1 VILIRRGR
9 AESMKHNI
17 NSQRMRRII
26 SLSFVALFQ
35 FSAAPV
41 CADHDRLRNEVL
53 QFHSFLQ
60 NRPKVSSELR
70 NNPQLVNSKRY
81 LDNHD
86 DLEKFLKRHPRVKQE
101 IVTHPSRVFGTYYR
115 ENHARWRQH

>member
-1 VILIRRGR
+1 
-9 AESMKHNI
+9 MKHNI
-17 NSQRMRRII
+17 NSQGMCRII

-41 CADHDRLRNEVL
+41 WADHDRLRNEAL

-60 NRPKVSSELR
+60 NRPKVSSEIR

-86 DLEKFLKRHPRVKQE
+86 DLQKFLKRHPRVKQE